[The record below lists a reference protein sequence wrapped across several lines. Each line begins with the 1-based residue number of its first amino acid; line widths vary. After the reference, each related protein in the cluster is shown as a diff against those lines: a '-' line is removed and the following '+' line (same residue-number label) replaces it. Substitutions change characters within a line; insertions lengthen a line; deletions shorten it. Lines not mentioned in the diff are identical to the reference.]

1 MYMLWDHTVIEL
13 FQKAG
18 LTRWPL
24 FICSIVGFAIV
35 LERGLYFYRLRF
47 NYAKFSRDLFILL
60 RSDQLMK
67 AIHICQ
73 EQSSHPVPYIAA
85 TYLRNVKNE
94 KRDSILTREGSNI
107 MENVEARL
115 RGLSTITHVAP
126 LLGLLGTVAGLV
138 GAFHEIELTAGQV
151 QAQNLAG
158 GIWEALLSTVFGL
171 IVAIPCMIA
180 YHGFESQADRI
191 ARRMQSVVT
200 ELDEFYGNESERS
213 FRDESLDDIDLK
225 NTAE

>member
-1 MYMLWDHTVIEL
+1 MLWDHSVIEL

-24 FICSIVGFAIV
+24 FICSIVGLAII
-35 LERGLYFYRLRF
+35 LERGFYFFRLRF

-60 RSDQLMK
+60 RADQLMK
-67 AIHICQ
+67 GIHFCQ
-73 EQSSHPVPYIAA
+73 ENSSNPVPYIAG
-85 TYLRNVKNE
+85 TYLRNVKNK

-107 MENVEARL
+107 MEKVEARL
-115 RGLSTITHVAP
+115 RGLATITHVAP

-171 IVAIPCMIA
+171 IVAIPCMVA

-191 ARRMQSVVT
+191 ARRLQSVVT
-200 ELDEFYGNESERS
+200 ELDEFYGNKSHHE
-213 FRDESLDDIDLK
+213 FRDESVDDNDLK
-225 NTAE
+225 NTTE